1 MGSLVGGLRTNG
13 GIAIFKKV
21 TALLCAAVLVVL
33 CASCASKPD
42 VISLTREEKGILK
55 KMGDD
60 IQVISETDYPAMVT
74 ELQAHIGEYSGQVYQ
89 LEGVFTTT
97 DLNGEETPFIYRT
110 LVHDGEQTQ
119 CGLPIRYLEKEVP
132 EGSWVRISAI
142 INSFEYGGETYTT
155 LETVAVET
163 PEETGSAEL
172 EWDGIGHSH

>member
-1 MGSLVGGLRTNG
+1 MGSLMGGLRTNG

-21 TALLCAAVLVVL
+21 TALLCVAALVIL
-33 CASCASKPD
+33 CVGCASKPD
-42 VISLTREEKGILK
+42 VISLTREEKEILK

-60 IQVISETDYPAMVT
+60 VHVISEADYPSMVT

-97 DLNGEETPFIYRT
+97 DLNGEETPFVYRT
-110 LVHDGEQTQ
+110 LLHDGEQTQ
-119 CGLPIRYLEKEVP
+119 CGLPIRYLEKELP
-132 EGSWVRISAI
+132 EGSWIRISGI
-142 INSFEYGGETYTT
+142 INSFEYGGEIYTT

-172 EWDGIGHSH
+172 EWDGIGHTH